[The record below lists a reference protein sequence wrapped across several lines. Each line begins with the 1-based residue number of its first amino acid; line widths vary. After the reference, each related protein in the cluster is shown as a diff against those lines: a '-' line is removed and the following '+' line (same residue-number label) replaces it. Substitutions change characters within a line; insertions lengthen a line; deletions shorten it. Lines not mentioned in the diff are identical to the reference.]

1 MGVENRAGPASPD
14 AGGSW
19 ARLAEETRSAW
30 ARSPF
35 AELSA
40 KASAYVLQGATE
52 TDFDAGDALPP
63 PPSSPGQDAS
73 LFIVVSGLV
82 RTFRVSGTRQ
92 VTTRYSGPSDLVG
105 IPSVIR
111 HGSSARGKVV
121 TDARMLR
128 LVSSRVRELVRHD
141 AGSAWVVMGE
151 LARLHDAALDMACN
165 NVFLSVRQRVA
176 RHLLDLAVQEQPAG
190 LVVHASHQDIAD
202 AIGSVREVVS
212 RVIREL
218 RTEGLVTRSGDTIVL
233 PNPAGL
239 VERQR

>member
-1 MGVENRAGPASPD
+1 
-14 AGGSW
+14 
-19 ARLAEETRSAW
+19 
-30 ARSPF
+30 
-35 AELSA
+35 
-40 KASAYVLQGATE
+40 
-52 TDFDAGDALPP
+52 
-63 PPSSPGQDAS
+63 
-73 LFIVVSGLV
+73 
-82 RTFRVSGTRQ
+82 
-92 VTTRYSGPSDLVG
+92 
-105 IPSVIR
+105 
-111 HGSSARGKVV
+111 
-121 TDARMLR
+121 
-128 LVSSRVRELVRHD
+128 
-141 AGSAWVVMGE
+141 
-151 LARLHDAALDMACN
+151 MACN